1 MTISQMAAREIG
13 VMQGRLVPQIAN
25 RIQAFPWPNWREE
38 FELARLHDFSSIEF
52 VFEVDRFDENPI
64 YTDGGIEDIKQL
76 IDQTGVLVSAICG
89 DYFMDRP
96 FFGVPISAQEESI
109 SVLQRLIRSAG
120 TVGAKRVEIPCVD
133 HASIRNEEEKGLLV
147 ASVSSCLDEAERL
160 SIEIVFE
167 TSLPPEEFR
176 EFLERFGH
184 PLIKANFDTGN
195 SASLGYEPF
204 HEISTLGAFISNV
217 HIKDRMLHGTTVPLE
232 TGNANFPSIFAT
244 LAKIDYQ
251 GPFILQTARDPDD
264 IHVATKYRDMV
275 RSYLSN
281 QQH

>member
-1 MTISQMAAREIG
+1 M
-13 VMQGRLVPQIAN
+13 
-25 RIQAFPWPNWREE
+25 
-38 FELARLHDFSSIEF
+38 
-52 VFEVDRFDENPI
+52 
-64 YTDGGIEDIKQL
+64 
-76 IDQTGVLVSAICG
+76 
-89 DYFMDRP
+89 
-96 FFGVPISAQEESI
+96 
-109 SVLQRLIRSAG
+109 
-120 TVGAKRVEIPCVD
+120 
-133 HASIRNEEEKGLLV
+133 
-147 ASVSSCLDEAERL
+147 
-160 SIEIVFE
+160 
-167 TSLPPEEFR
+167 
-176 EFLERFGH
+176 
-184 PLIKANFDTGN
+184 IKANFDTGN

-232 TGNANFPSIFAT
+232 IGNANFPSIFAT